1 MVGAPS
7 MFQGSLEEV
16 KLPDVI
22 QLMSVSAKTGCFRL
36 ARGADEGLIF
46 MSEGRIVHAECGPVS
61 GEDAIYSL
69 AIWDKGQFQ
78 FHQDQTCE
86 TETITKPN
94 TKILMEV
101 ARKLDEWR
109 VLSKRIP
116 SLDLIPELDSLG
128 HKKVSFNTQE
138 WHVLSKINGVNS
150 INNIAAMTNMVA
162 IEVAKLIYGLVAS
175 GSVHLRTEPKSNP
188 DANPLDPDSQPAKP
202 KGKRTPEEEKEWLSS
217 KIEKIYQYSKSVLG
231 EIAHSVIQ
239 RHCANGVK
247 GINLGK
253 GIPAVIEAATQIV
266 KASQILEG
274 SQKTKEL
281 TSGLKQIIKEP

>member
-1 MVGAPS
+1 

-22 QLMSVSAKTGCFRL
+22 QLMSVSAKSGCFVLTRDQ
-36 ARGADEGLIF
+36 A
-46 MSEGRIVHAECGPVS
+46 EGRIYLEEGNIVHAVCGKTQ
-61 GEDAIYSL
+61 GEEAIYML
-69 AIWDKGQFQ
+69 AIWDKGQFR
-78 FHQDQTCE
+78 FDQDVAPPNKTVA
-86 TETITKPN
+86 KPN

-150 INNIAAMTNMVA
+150 INHIAEMTNLPAM
-162 IEVAKLIYGLVAS
+162 EVAKLVYGLVAS
-175 GSVHLRTEPKSNP
+175 GLVHLRETPKASP
-188 DANPLDPDSQPAKP
+188 DANPLDNRKPQPGTA
-202 KGKRTPEEEKEWLSS
+202 RSPEDEIEWLSN
-217 KIEKIYQYSKSVLG
+217 KVEKIYQYSKNVLG

-247 GINLGK
+247 NVNQGK
-253 GIPAVIEAATQIV
+253 GISAVIEAASQIV
-266 KASQILEG
+266 KAAQILEG
-274 SQKTKEL
+274 PEKSKEL
-281 TSGLKQIIKEP
+281 TAGLKRIIKEP

>member
-1 MVGAPS
+1 

-22 QLMSVSAKTGCFRL
+22 QLMSVSAKSGCFVLTRNQV
-36 ARGADEGLIF
+36 
-46 MSEGRIVHAECGPVS
+46 EGRIYLQGGQLVHAVLGKTE
-61 GEDAIYSL
+61 GEEAIYTLSV
-69 AIWDKGQFQ
+69 WDSGQFR
-78 FHQDQTCE
+78 FLQDE
-86 TETITKPN
+86 APAGRTITKPN

-101 ARKLDEWR
+101 ARRLDEWR

-138 WHVLSKINGVNS
+138 WHVLSKINGVSS
-150 INNIAAMTNMVA
+150 INRIAEMTGLAA

-175 GSVHLRTEPKSNP
+175 GLVHLREEPKSSP
-188 DANPLDPDSQPAKP
+188 DANPLDRKTETKTPAVR
-202 KGKRTPEEEKEWLSS
+202 GPEEEMKWLTG
-217 KIEKIYQYSKSVLG
+217 KIEKVYQYSKSILG

-247 GINLGK
+247 NLKGGK
-253 GIPAVIEAATQIV
+253 GIAAVIEAATQIV
-266 KASQILEG
+266 KAAQILEG
-274 SQKTKEL
+274 PEKSKEL
-281 TSGLKQIIKEP
+281 TAGLKKIIKEP

>member
-1 MVGAPS
+1 

-22 QLMSVSAKTGCFRL
+22 QLMSVSAKSGCFVLTRDQ
-36 ARGADEGLIF
+36 A
-46 MSEGRIVHAECGPVS
+46 EGRIYLEEGNIVHAVCGKTQ
-61 GEDAIYSL
+61 GEEAIYAL
-69 AIWDKGQFQ
+69 AIWDKGQFR
-78 FHQDQTCE
+78 FDQDVAPPNKTVA
-86 TETITKPN
+86 KPN

-150 INNIAAMTNMVA
+150 INRIAEMTHLPAM
-162 IEVAKLIYGLVAS
+162 EVAKLVYGLVAS
-175 GSVHLRTEPKSNP
+175 GLVHLRETPKASP
-188 DANPLDPDSQPAKP
+188 DANPLDNRKP
-202 KGKRTPEEEKEWLSS
+202 KQGAARSPEEEVEWLSN
-217 KIEKIYQYSKSVLG
+217 KVEKIYQYSKNVLG

-247 GINLGK
+247 NVNQGK
-253 GIPAVIEAATQIV
+253 GISAVIEAASQIV
-266 KASQILEG
+266 KAAQILEG
-274 SQKTKEL
+274 PEKSKEL
-281 TSGLKQIIKEP
+281 TAGLKRIIKEP

>member
-1 MVGAPS
+1 
-7 MFQGSLEEV
+7 MFQGSLDEV

-22 QLMSVSAKTGCFRL
+22 QMMSVSSKTGCFVIDKGREQ
-36 ARGADEGLIF
+36 GHIF
-46 MSEGRIVHAECGPVS
+46 LVDGQIVHATCGPLK

-69 AIWDKGQFQ
+69 AVWDSGKFQFQ
-78 FHQDQTCE
+78 VNAT
-86 TETITKPN
+86 TEEKTVTKPN

-109 VLSKRIP
+109 VLSKKIP

-150 INNIAAMTNMVA
+150 INDIAAMTSMPA

-175 GSVHLRTEPKSNP
+175 GLVHLRETPKQSP
-188 DANPLDPDSQPAKP
+188 DANPLDQTTQKQNVARNPDD
-202 KGKRTPEEEKEWLSS
+202 EKEWLHG
-217 KIEKIYQYSKSVLG
+217 KIEKIYQYSRSLLG

-247 GINLGK
+247 AVGAGK
-253 GIPAVIEAATQIV
+253 GISAVIEAATQIV

-281 TSGLKQIIKEP
+281 TAGLKQIIKEP

>member
-1 MVGAPS
+1 

-22 QLMSVSAKTGCFRL
+22 QLMSVGTKSGCFVL
-36 ARGADEGLIF
+36 QKDET
-46 MSEGRIVHAECGPVS
+46 EGRIYLANGAIVHAVVGKTE
-61 GEDAIYSL
+61 GEEAIYTL
-69 AIWDKGQFQ
+69 AIWDRGQFR
-78 FHQDQTCE
+78 FNQDEESPAVTVK
-86 TETITKPN
+86 KPN

-150 INNIAAMTNMVA
+150 ITMIAEQTNLPAM
-162 IEVAKLIYGLVAS
+162 EVAKLIYGLVA
-175 GSVHLRTEPKSNP
+175 GGLVHLREEPKASP
-188 DANPLDPDSQPAKP
+188 DANPLDQPNKP
-202 KGKRTPEEEKEWLSS
+202 KAAGARSPEEEIEWLSN

-239 RHCANGVK
+239 RHCATGVK
-247 GINLGK
+247 NVNQGK
-253 GIPAVIEAATQIV
+253 GVSAVIEAASQIV
-266 KASQILEG
+266 KAAQILEG
-274 SQKTKEL
+274 PEKSKTL
-281 TSGLKQIIKEP
+281 TAGLKKIIKEP